1 LIVKCHLAP
10 MTSTS
15 SILASTKEVKQLHQN
30 QHNDNQPKKY
40 HKHNLPNEL
49 LLNHSAIISRRQS
62 SSLNLH
68 ELIGP
73 DSTEADKN
81 VISRE
86 HPVYKIVLTGGPCG
100 GKTTALARLSTYLQE
115 RGFEVFTV
123 PEAFTILASNGFS
136 NDYFAAVGGM
146 PRYVQDSV
154 MDIQISLEDSLE
166 RVLRARGR
174 PGVILCDRG
183 LMDGSSYMDTLDWEK
198 LLESRDGMT
207 SSDAREGRYNAVFHL
222 VTAAEGAEKYYSK
235 EGKHTYYIFIVL
247 RGVNMHQ
254 Y

>member
-1 LIVKCHLAP
+1 
-10 MTSTS
+10 MTSTLS
-15 SILASTKEVKQLHQN
+15 SLASTKEVKQLHQN
-30 QHNDNQPKKY
+30 QDNDNQPKTTN
-40 HKHNLPNEL
+40 HEQNLQKEL
-49 LLNHSAIISRRQS
+49 LIHHSAIISRKQS

-68 ELIGP
+68 EPIDS
-73 DSTEADKN
+73 DSTEADIN

-100 GKTTALARLSTYLQE
+100 GKTTALARLSTYIQE

-183 LMDGSSYMDTLDWEK
+183 LMDGSSYMDTLDWDK